1 MQVLLTQD
9 AHAQRIDQGVTG
21 IARVEDRFAADV
33 RQPQRVA
40 VTADTADHTVEHP
53 ASVGGIGG
61 AEAQLVHHRDR
72 PRTHRHDVADD
83 AADTRGRTLVG
94 LDVGGVVVRFHLERD
109 GPPVTDVDD
118 AGVLADSGQH
128 PGAHFIG
135 GGLAEI
141 AQMDFGGLVGAVLA
155 PHHRVHG
162 ELGVGGPTAQDVTNP
177 LILVVFEAQL
187 VKRLRLVGGDCVS
200 LVAASARHA
209 DSLES
214 RAASL
219 PPETRGKKTG

>member
-1 MQVLLTQD
+1 
-9 AHAQRIDQGVTG
+9 
-21 IARVEDRFAADV
+21 
-33 RQPQRVA
+33 
-40 VTADTADHTVEHP
+40 
-53 ASVGGIGG
+53 
-61 AEAQLVHHRDR
+61 
-72 PRTHRHDVADD
+72 
-83 AADTRGRTLVG
+83 
-94 LDVGGVVVRFHLERD
+94 
-109 GPPVTDVDD
+109 
-118 AGVLADSGQH
+118 
-128 PGAHFIG
+128 
-135 GGLAEI
+135 
-141 AQMDFGGLVGAVLA
+141 MDFGGLVGAVLA

-187 VKRLRLVGGDCVS
+187 VKRLRLVGGGGGMCDCVS